1 MKKLKRAAALAAVVI
16 LLAMYGCTLIFALLD
31 KEWALDF
38 LWASLAC
45 TILVPV
51 LLYAMILIYRLLKR
65 SDDSENEESG
75 SSK

>member
-45 TILVPV
+45 TILVTP
-51 LLYAMILIYRLLKR
+51 
-65 SDDSENEESG
+65 
-75 SSK
+75 